1 MAPAFRFVIV
11 GGGLAASK
19 AAAALREHGHDGPLL
34 IIGSEGERPYIRTPL
49 SKSCLFGMRD
59 RDSIFVHPA
68 DWYPEHDVELPLG
81 TTVASVKPRLSHPG

>member
-11 GGGLAASK
+11 GGGLAARR
-19 AAAALREHGHDGPLL
+19 AAAALREYGYDGPLL

-49 SKSCLFGMRD
+49 SKGCLLGKED

-68 DWYPEHDVELPLG
+68 DWYPEHDVELLLG
-81 TTVASVKPRLSHPG
+81 TTVTSVKRRLSQPD